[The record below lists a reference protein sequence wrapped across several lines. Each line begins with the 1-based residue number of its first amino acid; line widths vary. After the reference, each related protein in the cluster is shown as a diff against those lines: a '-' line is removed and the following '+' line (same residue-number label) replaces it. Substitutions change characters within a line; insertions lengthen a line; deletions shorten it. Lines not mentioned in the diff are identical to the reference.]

1 MSSKNKSNGFP
12 NIGLS
17 SLLIVFLILCLT
29 TFALLALSTA
39 KSDDTL
45 SKKLADHRTDY
56 YAASSQAEEIL
67 AQIDAILEQ
76 KQNQS
81 LAGTDFSNIDNT
93 SISINTEENLDV
105 LSYSVPMK
113 NDQILSIKLQIT
125 GPKESEHYYKI
136 LEWKVSEK

>member
-39 KSDDTL
+39 KSDD
-45 SKKLADHRTDY
+45 Y

-76 KQNQS
+76 KQSQNLTS
-81 LAGTDFSNIDNT
+81 ADFSNIDNT

-113 NDQILSIKLQIT
+113 NGQLLSVKLQIT
-125 GPKESEHYYKI
+125 DPEESEHYYKI
-136 LEWKVSEK
+136 LEWKVSKK

>member
-125 GPKESEHYYKI
+125 GPEESKHYYKI

>member
-113 NDQILSIKLQIT
+113 NGQLLSVKLQIT
-125 GPKESEHYYKI
+125 GPEESEHYYKI

>member
-113 NDQILSIKLQIT
+113 NDRILSVKLQIT
-125 GPKESEHYYKI
+125 DPEE
-136 LEWKVSEK
+136 

>member
-125 GPKESEHYYKI
+125 GPEESEHYYKI

>member
-76 KQNQS
+76 KQSQN
-81 LAGTDFSNIDNT
+81 LTDADFSNIDNT

-113 NDQILSIKLQIT
+113 NGQLLSVKLQIT
-125 GPKESEHYYKI
+125 DPEESEHYYKI
-136 LEWKVSEK
+136 FEWKVSEK

>member
-56 YAASSQAEEIL
+56 YTASSQAEEIL

-76 KQNQS
+76 KQSQN
-81 LAGTDFSNIDNT
+81 LTGADFSNIDNT
-93 SISINTEENLDV
+93 SISINTKENLDV

-113 NDQILSIKLQIT
+113 NGQLLSVKLQIT
-125 GPKESEHYYKI
+125 DPKESEHYYKI

>member
-17 SLLIVFLILCLT
+17 SFLIVFLILCLT

-113 NDQILSIKLQIT
+113 NDRILSVKLQIT
-125 GPKESEHYYKI
+125 DPEESEHYYKI

>member
-45 SKKLADHRTDY
+45 SKKLADHRTD
-56 YAASSQAEEIL
+56 L
-67 AQIDAILEQ
+67 RP
-76 KQNQS
+76 KKS
-81 LAGTDFSNIDNT
+81 LH
-93 SISINTEENLDV
+93 
-105 LSYSVPMK
+105 
-113 NDQILSIKLQIT
+113 KLML
-125 GPKESEHYYKI
+125 Y
-136 LEWKVSEK
+136 

>member
-113 NDQILSIKLQIT
+113 NDRILSVKLQIT
-125 GPKESEHYYKI
+125 GPEESEHYYKI